1 MAQPQLSLQP
11 RLQAIAG
18 LVPQGGRLA
27 DVGTDHA
34 YLPISLLLGEK
45 IPGAIATDI
54 HPEPLERGRRT
65 ARAFGVEERIS
76 FRLCDGLSAV
86 SAEEVDTVVIAG
98 MGGETIAAILDAV
111 PWSREKRVL
120 LQPMSRAEFLR
131 PWLAGHGWRVLGET
145 LVRDKGHIYPILELS
160 GGEME
165 PLAPGARYYGFS
177 DPAGPLF
184 SEYLG
189 GWKNRLQRAAE
200 GLRQTED
207 PGQRLADLERE
218 LEALMEKERML

>member
-34 YLPISLLLGEK
+34 YLPIALLLGEK

-54 HPEPLERGRRT
+54 HPGPLERGRRA

-207 PGQRLADLERE
+207 PGQRLADLERD

>member
-34 YLPISLLLGEK
+34 YLPIALLLGEK

-76 FRLCDGLSAV
+76 FRLCDGL
-86 SAEEVDTVVIAG
+86 T
-98 MGGETIAAILDAV
+98 
-111 PWSREKRVL
+111 
-120 LQPMSRAEFLR
+120 
-131 PWLAGHGWRVLGET
+131 
-145 LVRDKGHIYPILELS
+145 
-160 GGEME
+160 
-165 PLAPGARYYGFS
+165 
-177 DPAGPLF
+177 
-184 SEYLG
+184 
-189 GWKNRLQRAAE
+189 
-200 GLRQTED
+200 GL
-207 PGQRLADLERE
+207 
-218 LEALMEKERML
+218 